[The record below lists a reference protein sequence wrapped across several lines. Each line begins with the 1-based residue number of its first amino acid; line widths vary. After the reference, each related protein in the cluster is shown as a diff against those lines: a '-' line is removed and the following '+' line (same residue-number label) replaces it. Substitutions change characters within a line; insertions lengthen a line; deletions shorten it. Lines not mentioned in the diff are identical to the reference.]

1 MHVTKVY
8 ISELLQILC
17 EGFAEALGATVYSE
31 HRPLALQELADEFL
45 VISLPSLVQDQN
57 AFQKTT
63 LRISVYVKNKANGI
77 VNTSRLNEIAQS
89 VCGMFPYVSGR
100 YSATRPEVALKS
112 DDGLG
117 FTVWIIQANLQ
128 INTTDSYTYE

>member
-8 ISELLQILC
+8 TSELLQLLC
-17 EGFAEALGATVYSE
+17 EGFAEALGVTVYSE
-31 HRPLALQELADEFL
+31 HRPLALQELTDEFL

-77 VNTSRLNEIAQS
+77 VNTSRLGEITQS
-89 VCGMFPYVSGR
+89 VCDMFPYHSGR
-100 YSATRPEVALKS
+100 YSATKPKLTLQS

-117 FTVWIIQANLQ
+117 FTVWIIQAKLQ

>member
-8 ISELLQILC
+8 TSELLQLLC
-17 EGFAEALGATVYSE
+17 EGFAEALGVTVYSE
-31 HRPLALQELADEFL
+31 HRPLALQELVDEFL

-63 LRISVYVKNKANGI
+63 LRVSIYVKNKANGI
-77 VNTSRLNEIAQS
+77 VNTPRLGEIEQS
-89 VCGMFPYVSGR
+89 VCDMFPYHSGR
-100 YSATRPEVALKS
+100 YSAAKPKTTLKG

-117 FTVWIIQANLQ
+117 FTFRIIQAKLQ